1 MIQISC
7 WADRSYELDP
17 AHSALVVIDMQRGF
31 LAEEVSENAELR
43 AIMPRLKTV
52 IAAARERGFMIVHT
66 REGYGAD
73 RSDVTAA
80 KAEMAYVGRP
90 TPRGEFLIRGTPSHD
105 FMEGFEPR
113 ESEAV
118 IDKAAF
124 NAFHESPLGDLLNEG
139 AITHLVLTG
148 VTTQCCVHS
157 TLRDAVDRG
166 FLCLT
171 LEDCC
176 AAYRRQWHD
185 ATMDIIQS
193 ESNLFGWIAS
203 SSSFLAG
210 LTPSRA
216 GA

>member
-1 MIQISC
+1 MIHISC
-7 WADRSYELDP
+7 WADRTYELDP
-17 AHSALVVIDMQRGF
+17 AHSALLVIDMQRGF
-31 LAEEVSENAELR
+31 LAEDVSENGELR
-43 AIMPRLKTV
+43 AIMPGLKNV
-52 IAAARERGFMIVHT
+52 VAAARECGLKIVHT

-73 RSDVTAA
+73 RSDVNAA
-80 KAEMAYVGRP
+80 KAVMAYVGRP
-90 TPRGEFLIRGTPSHD
+90 TPHGEFLIRGTASHA
-105 FMEGFEPR
+105 FMEGFEPH
-113 ESEAV
+113 EGEAV

-124 NAFHESPLGDLLNEG
+124 NAFHESPLAALLNEG
-139 AITHLVLTG
+139 AITNLVLTG

-176 AAYRRQWHD
+176 AAYRREWHD
-185 ATMDIIQS
+185 ATMDIIRS

-203 SSSFLAG
+203 SGSFLAG
-210 LTPSRA
+210 LAAGRA